1 MLVSSIAFDTSPNSI
16 QGTSIGIN
24 LSNLEM
30 KEVGIKK
37 KRYFPHEHLEG
48 F

>member
-1 MLVSSIAFDTSPNSI
+1 MLVSCIAFDTIPNSI

-30 KEVGIKK
+30 KEVGIFFKK
-37 KRYFPHEHLEG
+37 YFPYEYLEG